1 MAAGAQQQCFMK
13 HVTLESSTDVLSG
26 TRCHH
31 GTLTVWVEIL
41 DNNNQQ
47 FELTMK
53 FHKDFRLYHI
63 FAIEYVVIQL
73 QGGKNQNP
81 CNFNTNHHQA

>member
-1 MAAGAQQQCFMK
+1 MK
-13 HVTLESSTDVLSG
+13 YVTLESSTDVLSG
-26 TRCHH
+26 TRCHC
-31 GTLTVWVEIL
+31 GTLKVEIL

-53 FHKDFRLYHI
+53 FQFYDFRLHHI
-63 FAIEYVVIQL
+63 LAIEYVGIQL